1 MVDSLRPVSFLT
13 LFVSL
18 FISISAQTC
27 RTHVFPSDN
36 RVSTDF
42 SSCNDLP
49 HLNSFIHWKYD
60 SATRRVNIAYRHTNI
75 DSTRWIAWAINPNA
89 TRMFGS
95 QALVAYQKDG
105 LVTTYTSPITGYA
118 MPPGNLSFP
127 VSDLFATFQDREM
140 TIFAT
145 IQLPSDTTTTV
156 VNQVWQEGPVRDGN
170 PSSHDMTPANKQSFG
185 SLDFLSGQQSSGGGG
200 VDSRTKRKNVHGV
213 LNAVAWGILMPV
225 GAIAARYLRV
235 FNSMYPAWF
244 YIHIATQTSAYIIGV
259 AGWATG
265 LKLGSESSGI
275 QHTTHRNIGIALFVL
290 GTLQVFALLLRPK
303 PDHKFRFYW
312 NIYHRLTG
320 YVVILLSIIN
330 IFKGFDI
337 LAPEKKWKNVF
348 IGVLIGLAV
357 IAVLLEAFTWYIVF
371 KKKKAEKSHHGAND
385 HANGH
390 AGGNGNPYG
399 A

>member
-1 MVDSLRPVSFLT
+1 MVDSVRPVLFLT

-27 RTHVFPSDN
+27 RTHVFRSEN
-36 RVSTDF
+36 GVSTDF
-42 SSCNDLP
+42 SACNDLP
-49 HLNSFIHWKYD
+49 VLNSFIHWKYD
-60 SATRRVNIAYRHTNI
+60 PATRRVNLAYRHTNI
-75 DSTRWIAWAINPNA
+75 DSDRWIAWAINPKA
-89 TRMFGS
+89 RGMQGS
-95 QALVAYQKDG
+95 QALVAFLKKDG
-105 LVTTYTSPITGYA
+105 KMTAYTSPLPEGTYGTSLA
-118 MPPGNLSFP
+118 QGKLSFDVP
-127 VSDLFATFQDREM
+127 NIVATFRDREM

-145 IQLPSDTTTTV
+145 IQLPSNTSTV
-156 VNQVWQEGPVRDGN
+156 VNQVWQEGPLTDGN
-170 PSSHDMTPANKQSFG
+170 PGVHTFSGANLQSMG
-185 SLDFLSGQQSSGGGG
+185 SLDFQSGQQSSGG
-200 VDSRTKRKNVHGV
+200 VDSRTKRRNVHGV

-235 FNSMYPAWF
+235 FNSMDPAWF

-275 QHTTHRNIGIALFVL
+275 QHNAHRNIGIALFVL

-303 PDHKFRFYW
+303 PDHKYRSYW

-320 YVVILLSIIN
+320 CVVILLSIIN

-337 LAPEKKWKNVF
+337 LEPEKKWKNAF

-357 IAVLLEAFTWYIVF
+357 IAVLLEAFTWYIVLKR
-371 KKKKAEKSHHGAND
+371 KKSEKSHHGANV
-385 HANGH
+385 H

>member
-1 MVDSLRPVSFLT
+1 MVDSLRPVLFLT

-27 RTHVFPSDN
+27 RTHVFPSN
-36 RVSTDF
+36 NQVSTDF
-42 SSCNDLP
+42 TSCSDLP

-75 DSTRWIAWAINPNA
+75 DSSRWIAWAINP
-89 TRMFGS
+89 TRTGMEGC

-105 LVTTYTSPITGYA
+105 RMTVYTSPIPTYSTTLA
-118 MPPGNLSFP
+118 QGNLSFP
-127 VSDLFATFQDREM
+127 VPDLTATFQDREM

-145 IQLPSDTTTTV
+145 IQLPTNTTTAV
-156 VNQVWQEGPVRDGN
+156 VNQVWQEGPLRNGN
-170 PSSHDMTPANKQSFG
+170 PSAHDFAPANKQSM
-185 SLDFLSGQQSSGGGG
+185 STLDFLSGQQSSSGG
-200 VDSRTKRKNVHGV
+200 VDSRTKRRNVHGV

-235 FNSMYPAWF
+235 FNSMDPAWF

-275 QHTTHRNIGIALFVL
+275 QHNAHRNIGIALFIL

-303 PDHKFRFYW
+303 PDHKYRSYW

-320 YVVILLSIIN
+320 CIVIVLSIIN

-337 LAPEKKWKNVF
+337 LEPEKKWKNVF

-357 IAVLLEAFTWYIVF
+357 IVVLLEAFTWYIVLKR
-371 KKKKAEKSHHGAND
+371 KKSEKSHHG
-385 HANGH
+385 ANGH

>member
-1 MVDSLRPVSFLT
+1 MVDSLRPALFLT

-27 RTHVFPSDN
+27 RTHVFRSEN
-36 RVSTDF
+36 GVSTDF
-42 SSCNDLP
+42 SACNDLP
-49 HLNSFIHWKYD
+49 VLNSFIHWKYD
-60 SATRRVNIAYRHTNI
+60 PATRRVNLAYRHTNI
-75 DSTRWIAWAINPNA
+75 DSNRWIAWAINPKA
-89 TRMFGS
+89 KGMQGS
-95 QALVAYQKDG
+95 QALVAFLKDG
-105 LVTTYTSPITGYA
+105 KMTAYTSPLPEGRYEISLAQGK
-118 MPPGNLSFP
+118 LSFDVP
-127 VSDLFATFQDREM
+127 NIVATFRDREM

-145 IQLPSDTTTTV
+145 IQLPSNTSTV
-156 VNQVWQEGPVRDGN
+156 VNQVWQEGPLDNGN
-170 PSSHDMTPANKQSFG
+170 PGAHTLSGANIQSMG
-185 SLDFLSGQQSSGGGG
+185 TLDFQSGQQSSGG
-200 VDSRTKRKNVHGV
+200 VDSRTKRRNVHGV

-235 FNSMYPAWF
+235 FNSMDPAWF

-275 QHTTHRNIGIALFVL
+275 QHNAHRNIGIALFVL

-303 PDHKFRFYW
+303 PDHKYRSYW

-320 YVVILLSIIN
+320 CVVILLSIIN

-337 LAPEKKWKNVF
+337 LEPEKKWKNAF

-357 IAVLLEAFTWYIVF
+357 IAVLLEAFTWYIVLKR
-371 KKKKAEKSHHGAND
+371 KKSEKSHHG
-385 HANGH
+385 ANGH